1 MADSST
7 GSPHTNYLVSRWAPE
22 RGLVSAD
29 GFQWLEERLQEAHN
43 SLVKPNKARLGSRN
57 RSSGLNGFGNMANRG
72 ATLGFASVTNGLEN
86 PKREIRKT
94 KEEVLAKAEE
104 FGDKAEELGEE
115 AKEFAKD
122 HRVPVPQMKLPFIGP
137 VQSLVVKQLLCGIVA
152 GGVAGTLITPL
163 EIIKTRVMGGQGG
176 RTVGQ
181 VVNKV
186 TQVEGVQSV
195 MQGSFSISIIKT
207 ALEKGIQFATFEA
220 VKRTEKKKN
229 VKDPKVLPLPRAIPL
244 ATLAGAAAG
253 FTSTF
258 FVYPF
263 MVLNDRIVLN
273 SDAYKGFADAFFK
286 ILKNEGLQ
294 ELMRGIT
301 PALIKMVPN
310 AAASFYTY
318 ETLKDQYLQEKGKKE
333 LDNWGSLTIGA
344 AAAAVG
350 TTLTYPLEVAR
361 REISLSALPKE
372 AVNVGR
378 NLQYSNVFQALKGI
392 VKNEGILGLYRG
404 LPIEYVEIVPMT
416 AITFA
421 VYEAAKRAFIAI
433 NEERRDEVKGGPDE

>member
-29 GFQWLEERLQEAHN
+29 GFQWLEERFHEAHN
-43 SLVKPNKARLGSRN
+43 SLVRPNKMRLGSRN
-57 RSSGLNGFGNMANRG
+57 RSSGLNRFGNMTNRG
-72 ATLGFASVTNGLEN
+72 AVLGFASVTNGLDN

-181 VVNKV
+181 VVKKV
-186 TQVEGVQSV
+186 TQEEGVQSV
-195 MQGSFSISIIKT
+195 MQGSLSISIIRT
-207 ALEKGIQFATFEA
+207 ALEKGVQFATFEA
-220 VKRTEKKKN
+220 VKRTEKRKN

-273 SDAYKGFADAFFK
+273 SDAYKGFGDAFFK